1 MSEPGPGSPSRGVA
15 VEAAARLDSFL
26 RNEVETP
33 LAEGMKADDPEELR
47 SAVERALAAIQ
58 NLHFLADRAAG
69 ERSLHDFAGLVEQAL
84 ERYQDISRVSL
95 RLSPPG
101 VDQQVRVDAE
111 AFGDAL
117 FLVLHNAE
125 QFGTG
130 EAVDVKLTNGETYA
144 SVVVADR
151 GPGFTAEALSRAYD
165 PFYSTSEQGL
175 GLGLPQARHLM
186 ESMGGEIHLR
196 NGAEGGVV
204 ELLLPVA

>member
-1 MSEPGPGSPSRGVA
+1 MSESPSPGVA
-15 VEAAARLDSFL
+15 VEAAARLESFL
-26 RNEVETP
+26 RNEVESP
-33 LAEGMKADDPEELR
+33 LADGLRAEDPDELR

-58 NLHFLADRAAG
+58 DLHFLADRAAG
-69 ERSLHDFAGLVEQAL
+69 ERSLHDLDRLVDQAL
-84 ERYQDISRVSL
+84 ERYRDLSSVPLELSR
-95 RLSPPG
+95 PATP
-101 VDQQVRVDAE
+101 QQVRVDAD

-130 EAVDVKLTNGETYA
+130 EPVEVKLSNGETYA
-144 SVVVADR
+144 SVLVEDR

-165 PFYSTSEQGL
+165 PFYSTSDRGL

-196 NGAEGGVV
+196 NGPQGGVV

>member
-1 MSEPGPGSPSRGVA
+1 MSDQAPEAPSPGVA

-33 LAEGMKADDPEELR
+33 LADGLRSEDPQELR

-69 ERSLHDFAGLVEQAL
+69 ERSLHDLADLVDGAVDRYREISGVAL
-84 ERYQDISRVSL
+84 EL
-95 RLSPPG
+95 THPEAP
-101 VDQQVRVDAE
+101 QQVRVDSE
-111 AFGDAL
+111 AFRDAL

-130 EAVDVKLTNGETYA
+130 NRVDVSLKGGETYA
-144 SVVVADR
+144 SVLVEDQ
-151 GPGFTAEALSRAYD
+151 GPGFSAEALSRAYD
-165 PFYSTSEQGL
+165 PFYSTSDQGL

-196 NGAEGGVV
+196 NGPEGGVV